1 MEPVVGLDVSKGS
14 SVVQAFVRRNEPYG
28 KLESISHVDRGFERL
43 GELLDELKVLSG
55 TEPVVILEAT
65 GHYHR
70 GVVAYLTRGEYKHFV
85 INPLQSKRARSTQL
99 RKVKTDAVDAWHLAD
114 MYYRGDVT
122 PHRTWDELYTELQHV
137 TRQHEFITSM
147 YVQAKLNAR
156 ALLDQV
162 FPAFEQV
169 FSNLFSTTSL
179 KVLQCCLSDKSE
191 EIETIIQGE
200 AGKSHSKEWV
210 REKADQVRKAFF
222 EWSNKKRGIS
232 QSIALAGMVSLL
244 LEFQNQLSRLEKHIE
259 ETSATLPEVELLK
272 TIPGIGDKLA
282 ATIIAEIGDAR
293 QFRSAKQLVAYA
305 GLDPC
310 VYSSGKYTATSNRIT
325 KRGSKRLRRA
335 LYLAVQ
341 CGLRRGINSRIKH
354 YYEKKRKEG
363 KSYKVVVIA
372 CANKLLHH
380 IYSILNKDEPYQI

>member
-14 SVVQAFVRRNEPYG
+14 SIVQAFVGRNEPYR
-28 KLESISHVDRGFERL
+28 KLESISHEESGFERL

-55 TEPVVILEAT
+55 VEPVVILEAT

-70 GVVAYLTRGEYKHFV
+70 GMVAYLIRGEYKHFI

-99 RKVKTDAVDAWHLAD
+99 RKVKTDAADAWHLAD

-147 YVQAKLNAR
+147 YVQAKLNSR

-162 FPAFEQV
+162 FPEFEKV
-169 FSNLFSTTSL
+169 FSNLFSTTAL
-179 KVLQCCLSDKSE
+179 KVLKCCLGDKTE
-191 EIETIIQGE
+191 EIETIIQE
-200 AGKSHSKEWV
+200 QAGKSHSKDWV
-210 REKADQVRKAFF
+210 REKSDQLRQALL
-222 EWSNKKRGIS
+222 EWPNQKRSIS
-232 QSIALAGMVSLL
+232 QSIALTGMVSLL
-244 LEFQNQLSRLEKHIE
+244 LEFQSQLSGLEKHME
-259 ETSATLPEVELLK
+259 EISATLPEVELLK
-272 TIPGIGDKLA
+272 TIPGIGGKLA

-293 QFRSAKQLVAYA
+293 QFTSAKQIVAYA
-305 GLDPC
+305 GLDPG
-310 VYSSGKYTATSNRIT
+310 VYSSGKFTATSNRIT

-354 YYEKKRKEG
+354 YYDKKRKEG

-380 IYSILNKDEPYQI
+380 IYSILNKNQPYQV